1 MKKDMLE
8 FIKREMK
15 SFFSFF
21 YWLIILGIANWYSG
35 FEHTVIIVLA
45 LIISKTME
53 VSNDKRDN

>member
-1 MKKDMLE
+1 MKKDTLE
-8 FIKREMK
+8 FIKREIK

-21 YWLIILGIANWYSG
+21 YWLVILGISNWYTG
-35 FEHTVIIVLA
+35 FENTVIIVLA

>member
-1 MKKDMLE
+1 MLE
-8 FIKREMK
+8 FIKREIK

-21 YWLIILGIANWYSG
+21 YWLVILGISNWYTG
-35 FEHTVIIVLA
+35 FENTVIIVLA